1 MKVRA
6 KIKDDVLE
14 KLWLGEYE
22 GYNIPYDDEGY
33 VEGWLVNEFVCG
45 GFVEEESK
53 QFRLTWYVEIDPK
66 TIQAQRRE
74 SLKVL
79 RHDLVI
85 RNILKQEK
93 LTVEEASEV
102 TGISNRTIENW
113 KRKQSNPSIVN
124 LQEFLNK
131 LGYNIVVERDV
142 TK

>member
-22 GYNIPYDDEGY
+22 GYSIPYDDEGY
-33 VEGWLVNEFVCG
+33 VEGWLVDGLVCG
-45 GFVEEESK
+45 GIVEDNNK
-53 QFRLTWYVEIDPK
+53 QFKPSWLVEVDQK
-66 TIQAQRRE
+66 TIKAIWKE

-79 RHDLVI
+79 RHDEII
-85 RNILKQEK
+85 RNILKQER
-93 LTVEEASEV
+93 LTAEQASEI
-102 TGISNRTIENW
+102 TGLSNRTIENW
-113 KRKQSNPSIVN
+113 KRKESNPTIVN

-131 LGYNIVVERDV
+131 LGYKIVIERDV